1 MKVYAAEVSTGSMGV
16 AAAIRD
22 LGRHSTVLRARRGEG
37 DTHVVLILSVGENE
51 QTVRSHLEPHYQV
64 ESLAPVRTHP
74 RYGEVL
80 SRHLSEKAD
89 DIHELRRTV
98 RSALEDENGRWRSS
112 LAQALQIL

>member
-37 DTHVVLILSVGENE
+37 DTHVVLILCVAKDE

-64 ESLAPVRTHP
+64 ESLAPVHAHP

>member
-37 DTHVVLILSVGENE
+37 DAYMVLILSVGEDE
-51 QTVRSHLEPHYQV
+51 QVVCSRLEPCYQV

-74 RYGEVL
+74 NYGEVF
-80 SRHLSEKAD
+80 SYHLPEKAD
-89 DIHELRRTV
+89 GIHELRRAV

-112 LAQALQIL
+112 LTQALQAI

>member
-1 MKVYAAEVSTGSMGV
+1 MKVYAAEVSTGSTGV

-37 DTHVVLILSVGENE
+37 DAYMVLILSVGEDE
-51 QTVRSHLEPHYQV
+51 QAVRSNLETHYQI
-64 ESLAPVRTHP
+64 ESLSQVRTHP

-80 SRHLSEKAD
+80 SHHLPEKAD
-89 DIHELRRTV
+89 DIHELRCAV

-112 LAQALQIL
+112 LTQALQGL

>member
-1 MKVYAAEVSTGSMGV
+1 MKVYAAEVSTGSMGA

-37 DTHVVLILSVGENE
+37 DAYMVLILSVGEDE
-51 QTVRSHLEPHYQV
+51 QVVRGHLEPCYQV

-80 SRHLSEKAD
+80 SRHLPEKAD
-89 DIHELRRTV
+89 DIHELRRAV
-98 RSALEDENGRWRSS
+98 RSALEDKNGRWRSS
-112 LAQALQIL
+112 LAQALQGL

>member
-1 MKVYAAEVSTGSMGV
+1 MKVYAAEVSTGSMSV

-37 DTHVVLILSVGENE
+37 DAYTVLILSVGEDE
-51 QTVRSHLEPHYQV
+51 QAVRGHLEPCYQV

-80 SRHLSEKAD
+80 SRHLPEKAD
-89 DIHELRRTV
+89 DIHELRRAV
-98 RSALEDENGRWRSS
+98 RSALEDKNGRWRSS
-112 LAQALQIL
+112 LAQALQAI

>member
-22 LGRHSTVLRARRGEG
+22 LGRHSAVLRARRGEG
-37 DTHVVLILSVGENE
+37 DAYMALILSVGGDER
-51 QTVRSHLEPHYQV
+51 TVRSHLEPHYQV

-80 SRHLSEKAD
+80 SRHLRENAD
-89 DIHELRRTV
+89 GIHELRRAV

-112 LAQALQIL
+112 LAQALQGL

>member
-1 MKVYAAEVSTGSMGV
+1 MKVYAAEVSTGSMGA

-37 DTHVVLILSVGENE
+37 DAYTVLILSVGED
-51 QTVRSHLEPHYQV
+51 QQAVRSHLEPCYQV
-64 ESLAPVRTHP
+64 ESLTPVHTHP

-80 SRHLSEKAD
+80 SRHLPEKAD
-89 DIHELRRTV
+89 GIHELRHMV

-112 LAQALQIL
+112 LAQALQGL

>member
-1 MKVYAAEVSTGSMGV
+1 MKVYAAEVSTGSMGA

-37 DTHVVLILSVGENE
+37 DAYMVLILSVGEDE
-51 QTVRSHLEPHYQV
+51 QAVRSHLGPCYQV
-64 ESLAPVRTHP
+64 ESLAPVRMHP

-80 SRHLSEKAD
+80 SRHLPEKAD
-89 DIHELRRTV
+89 GIHELRRAV

>member
-1 MKVYAAEVSTGSMGV
+1 MKVYAAEVSTGSTGV

-37 DTHVVLILSVGENE
+37 DAYMVLILSVGEDE
-51 QTVRSHLEPHYQV
+51 QAVRSNLETHYQI
-64 ESLAPVRTHP
+64 ESLSPVRTHP

-80 SRHLSEKAD
+80 SHHLPEKAD
-89 DIHELRRTV
+89 DIHELRCAV

-112 LAQALQIL
+112 LTQALQGL